1 LQQID
6 MLQQTT
12 RMAYQSADCFPFYER
27 ASSPRLGC
35 WI

>member
-1 LQQID
+1 

-12 RMAYQSADCFPFYER
+12 RMAYQSADWFSFCER